1 MKPEYSY
8 AGFEPNFKCVTYLQE
23 LIEIN
28 AFSDYQVFPI
38 GLSDIAMC
46 LPLFR
51 GKGNETDCSASIVR
65 NLRPDREFDIDM
77 VPCFT
82 FDEVRKSM
90 KLETVNFIKID
101 VEGAELEAVTGMI
114 NSINECKPVIL
125 W

>member
-1 MKPEYSY
+1 
-8 AGFEPNFKCVTYLQE
+8 
-23 LIEIN
+23 
-28 AFSDYQVFPI
+28 
-38 GLSDIAMC
+38 
-46 LPLFR
+46 
-51 GKGNETDCSASIVR
+51 
-65 NLRPDREFDIDM
+65 M